1 MMLMLVGIDDPVGRE
16 TRRPA
21 VRVVD
26 HDDILDPEQVLR
38 DSNGPKR
45 IDGSAA
51 GNDDREDGRR

>member
-1 MMLMLVGIDDPVGRE
+1 MLMLVGIDDPVGRE

-45 IDGSAA
+45 TMRGRR
-51 GNDDREDGRR
+51 NDD